1 MLKKWL
7 LYGTSFCAI
16 EHSTD
21 KNNTDFYTGL
31 QLSKKKKELN
41 VTNRHQYNSINEV
54 ISFVKAN
61 KHAFL
66 IINNQHVLSKKITVV
81 NDSQKKLIQVAF
93 PNIVISDFYYEI
105 YSNDTESFIS
115 ICRKEHIDYVIDL
128 YSKNGISIVDFSLGN
143 LALQNI
149 LPFIGNDN
157 FNTSNAKITVENNKI
172 TIIEKEFVEDQTYIV
187 NDLEVSNHELLP
199 LGGVLSYYFDQNIEQ
214 IGLTQKTEELKKTYQ
229 QKKLFDLGLKF
240 GFGFLFT
247 ILLINFLVFSHY
259 TTKADQL
266 TIDVQLNEQTKNR
279 LISLQEKVAQKEK
292 VVKNLQ
298 SVSQSKVSRH
308 IDEIAQLIPNTILL
322 TNIYYQPIK
331 SRVKKGKTILVTKNQ
346 ITVKGV
352 SKKNEDS
359 THLISLLESK
369 KWVDKVTIM
378 SYGKQKN
385 NMEFE
390 LLIHIN
396 NE

>member
-31 QLSKKKKELN
+31 QLSKKKKELT
-41 VTNRHQYNSINEV
+41 VTNRHQYNSIDEV
-54 ISFVKAN
+54 IPFVKAN

-66 IINNQHVLSKKITVV
+66 IINNQHVLSKKITVI
-81 NDSQKKLIQVAF
+81 NDNQKKLIQVAF

-128 YSKNGISIVDFSLGN
+128 YSKNSISIVDFSLGN

-157 FNTSNAKITVENNKI
+157 FNTSNAEITIKNNKI
-172 TIIEKEFVEDQTYIV
+172 AVVEKKFIEDHTYIV

-199 LGGVLSYYFDQNIEQ
+199 LGGVLSYYFDQNMEQ
-214 IGLTQKTEELKKTYQ
+214 IGLTQKTEGLKKTYQ

-240 GFGFLFT
+240 GLGFLFT
-247 ILLINFLVFSHY
+247 ILLINFLVYSHY

-346 ITVKGV
+346 IIVKGV

-378 SYGKQKN
+378 SYGKQKK

>member
-31 QLSKKKKELN
+31 QLSKKKKELT
-41 VTNRHQYNSINEV
+41 VTNRYQYNSIEDV
-54 ISFVKAN
+54 ASFAKEN

-66 IINNQHVLSKKITVV
+66 IINNQHVLSKKITTV
-81 NDSQKKLIQVAF
+81 NDNQLKLIQSAF

-105 YSNDTESFIS
+105 YTNDAESFIS
-115 ICRKEHIDYVIDL
+115 ICRKEHVDTVIDF
-128 YSKNGISIVDFSLGN
+128 YSKNNISIIDFSLGN
-143 LALQNI
+143 LAIKNI
-149 LPFIGNDN
+149 LPFVGNDY

-172 TIIEKEFVEDQTYIV
+172 KAIEKEFLENHTYIV
-187 NDLEVSNHELLP
+187 NDLEISNNELLG
-199 LGGVLSYYFDQNIEQ
+199 LGGVLSYYLEQ
-214 IGLTQKTEELKKTYQ
+214 STEQTGIIQKIQELKKTYHE
-229 QKKLFDLGLKF
+229 KRFFDLGLKF
-240 GFGFLFT
+240 GLGFLFT
-247 ILLINFLVFSHY
+247 ILLVNFLVFSNFSA
-259 TTKADQL
+259 KVDQL
-266 TIDVQLNEQTKNR
+266 TIDIQSNKQTKSR
-279 LISLQEKVAQKEK
+279 LLKLQEKVTQKEK
-292 VVKNLQ
+292 IINSLQ
-298 SVSQSKVSRH
+298 SVSQSKVSKH
-308 IDEIAQLIPNTILL
+308 IDEIAQLIPHTILL
-322 TNIYYQPIK
+322 TSIYYQPIK
-331 SRVKKGKTILVTKNQ
+331 SRIKKEKAILVTENQ
-346 ITVKGV
+346 ITIKGV

-369 KWVDKVTIM
+369 KWIGKVTIM

-385 NMEFE
+385 DMEFE